1 MASRTLS
8 HRELEPSKVRKR
20 RRTAS
25 SSFPPA
31 ASSLYEAPVFIEL
44 AQGLKISR
52 KAALGG
58 ARGAM
63 TAIGL
68 EAAVVLCCYGIWQL
82 CRMF

>member
-1 MASRTLS
+1 MASGTLS

-25 SSFPPA
+25 SYSPA
-31 ASSLYEAPVFIEL
+31 ASSLYVAPVFTEL
-44 AQGLKISR
+44 SQGLKVSR

-58 ARGAM
+58 ARGAL

-82 CRMF
+82 CRIF